1 MVKHEKDC
9 FITLFKTPTNELQNK
24 ANFII
29 AIYLDT
35 LLCMS
40 FQRIHIRVGE
50 VIDADECLTE
60 VSSFNRVRFTT
71 VFFFLKQTGVVLKV
85 EVQIRFPTIGL
96 SRTTPVMQAVVFE
109 DPSDSR
115 FLSVWP
121 VSQVKKKC

>member
-1 MVKHEKDC
+1 MVKHEKEC

-50 VIDADECLTE
+50 VFDSETE
-60 VSSFNRVRFTT
+60 
-71 VFFFLKQTGVVLKV
+71 K
-85 EVQIRFPTIGL
+85 
-96 SRTTPVMQAVVFE
+96 
-109 DPSDSR
+109 
-115 FLSVWP
+115 
-121 VSQVKKKC
+121 

>member
-71 VFFFLKQTGVVLKV
+71 VFFFFETNRC
-85 EVQIRFPTIGL
+85 RFKSGSANQVSYHWAVTHYTCNAS
-96 SRTTPVMQAVVFE
+96 SRI
-109 DPSDSR
+109 
-115 FLSVWP
+115 
-121 VSQVKKKC
+121 